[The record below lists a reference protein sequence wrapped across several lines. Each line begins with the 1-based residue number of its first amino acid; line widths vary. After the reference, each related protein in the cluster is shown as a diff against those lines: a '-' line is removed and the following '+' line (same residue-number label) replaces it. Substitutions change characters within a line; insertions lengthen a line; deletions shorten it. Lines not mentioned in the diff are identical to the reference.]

1 MFALLGIAEVFWIAV
16 IGGFATAMLF
26 VPTHRGWPLLRRR
39 RCDVSYD
46 RWPAVLIRAAHAGAT
61 ARLLTLINKAP
72 LTSLEAAPDLLKY
85 HIDGIFSPHATGSV
99 PYQSISTVKVET
111 WHPKYHVTTMG
122 LVGFVMLVYGMV
134 GRLTLQGF
142 VLGTALVGLVSI
154 LAAMQRTN
162 NLVIRFEDAKQKPL
176 IFAFSTVSLDR
187 KQPAMTHVELCAAA
201 DRIMQL
207 VSESKHR
214 AA

>member
-1 MFALLGIAEVFWIAV
+1 M
-16 IGGFATAMLF
+16 
-26 VPTHRGWPLLRRR
+26 R
-39 RCDVSYD
+39 
-46 RWPAVLIRAAHAGAT
+46 
-61 ARLLTLINKAP
+61 
-72 LTSLEAAPDLLKY
+72 Y
-85 HIDGIFSPHATGSV
+85 HIDGIFSPRGTASV
-99 PYQSISTVKVET
+99 PYRAISTVKVET

-122 LVGFVMLVYGMV
+122 LVGFVMLVYGGV

-142 VLGTALVGLVSI
+142 ALGTALVVLTSV
-154 LAAMQRTN
+154 LAAVQRTN
-162 NLVIRFEDAKQKPL
+162 DLVVRFEDAKQKPL
-176 IFAFSTVSLDR
+176 VLAFSAVSLNR